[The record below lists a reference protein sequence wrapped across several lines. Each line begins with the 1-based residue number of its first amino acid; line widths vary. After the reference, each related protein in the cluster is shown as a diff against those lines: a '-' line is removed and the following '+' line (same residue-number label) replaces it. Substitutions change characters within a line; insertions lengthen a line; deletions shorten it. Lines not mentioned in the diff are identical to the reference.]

1 MFPFDQLGHAAHSL
15 VRGAEEAG
23 AALVRT
29 AQDAA
34 GWADDLFSGDVGV
47 QAVPV
52 PVVVSQVMAGD
63 SASWTETG
71 ATSGTAA
78 ATHHEIAAG
87 LAAMLSDL
95 EATWT
100 GEGAD
105 GARRRTKAFTA
116 VIDRAAQTLSANGSN
131 VIDAAYGFELA
142 KRSMEPMGEPPDKSF
157 FDVAT
162 PWATDTEQ
170 AVQAYNAKAEKNL
183 GIYNAYVQ
191 HLDTQGQGLSGD
203 YGQLLRDAADPPDR
217 DTGRPVRATTVR
229 ARTDRAT
236 PSTKDGHTGI
246 EIGGVHSRAASDPG
260 GDEHTEGAG
269 PPEFVATRQDQTSTA
284 GLAAPPAPG
293 DAGVRGWDSAQQ
305 LGRGASTSLPDADGP
320 QLVAVPRSPASP
332 APNRGAGALA
342 GGPRRGA
349 EQVGTPSRGGGRG
362 TGTGA
367 RGVAGSAGVV
377 PPGNRGSSAEDAERR
392 RKYVRDDDSVFA
404 DVEDGLVDPRTGLA
418 PTPPTIGT

>member
-1 MFPFDQLGHAAHSL
+1 MFPFDQLGHAARSL

-47 QAVPV
+47 QAMPV
-52 PVVVSQVMAGD
+52 PVVVDQVMAGN
-63 SASWTETG
+63 STSWTETG
-71 ATSGTAA
+71 ATSGNAA

-87 LAAMLSDL
+87 LAAMLSTL

-105 GARRRTKAFTA
+105 GARRRTKAFTE
-116 VIDRAAQTLSANGSN
+116 VIDRAAQTLSSNGSN
-131 VIDAAYGFELA
+131 VIDAAFGFELA

-191 HLDTQGQGLSGD
+191 HLDTQGKGLSGD
-203 YGQLLRDAADPPDR
+203 YGQLSRVTADRPDR
-217 DTGRPVRATTVR
+217 DTGRPVRATADRV
-229 ARTDRAT
+229 ATDT
-236 PSTKDGHTGI
+236 PSTPSTQDGHADT
-246 EIGGVHSRAASDPG
+246 EIGGLHSRAASDPG
-260 GDEHTEGAG
+260 GDEHADGAD
-269 PPEFVATRQDQTSTA
+269 PRAFVATQHDRTSTA

-293 DAGVRGWDSAQQ
+293 DAGVSGSDSAHQ
-305 LGRGASTSLPDADGP
+305 LRRGASTSLPDADGP
-320 QLVAVPRSPASP
+320 QLLGVPRSPASP
-332 APNRGAGALA
+332 VPNRGA

-362 TGTGA
+362 TGT
-367 RGVAGSAGVV
+367 RGVAGSAGVA
-377 PPGNRGSSAEDAERR
+377 PTGNRRGSAEDAERQ